1 MSDIKISP
9 VNIDLTPL
17 VESTPKGVNKLF
29 DLLFS
34 KHLNRQQRTDK
45 LSNAQTEKDIKLIE
59 NGIAEFRD
67 GKFILNS
74 EMINNPTTVVGN
86 IINNQT
92 IIEQENVQQSLNKAL
107 EYLSG
112 IEDNE
117 VSDDVIEQTFFNKWF
132 NFSKEVSDDELQ
144 SLWGRLLAEEL
155 CSPNSINYLV
165 LNTFSLMSKRQLES
179 FLKIVPYTAYSHLV
193 FYDNNNQKNELFE
206 GTSTFELQELQ
217 DLKLIKEFNSSFN
230 TSYPLMSGT
239 VDGKK
244 SYYFSKSYHGEY
256 VLYLESE
263 SDEPI
268 QVTAYQLTSIGQKAL
283 EIAEKDADIE
293 SQCKFFAKKILAFES
308 LKHVK
313 SIEIQRRNSNG
324 DYEFIENIKRTT

>member
-17 VESTPKGVNKLF
+17 VESAPKGVNKLF

-45 LSNAQTEKDIKLIE
+45 LSSAQIEKDIKLIE

-74 EMINNPTTVVGN
+74 EMVNNPTTVVGN

-92 IIEQENVQQSLNKAL
+92 TIEQENVQQSLNKAL
-107 EYLSG
+107 EYLSR
-112 IEDNE
+112 IEDHE
-117 VSDDVIEQTFFNKWF
+117 VSDDIIEQTFFNKWF

-155 CSPNSINYLV
+155 CSPNTINYLV
-165 LNTFSLMSKRQLES
+165 LNTFSLMSKRQLDS

-193 FYDNNNQKNELFE
+193 FYDNNRLKNEAFE
-206 GTSTFELQELQ
+206 GTSSFELQELQ
-217 DLKLIKEFNSSFN
+217 DLKLIKEFNSTFQTSF
-230 TSYPLMSGT
+230 PLSFGMLDNKDT
-239 VDGKK
+239 P
-244 SYYFSKSYHGEY
+244 YISKSYKGNY
-256 VLYLESE
+256 VLFLKSKDNKEVS
-263 SDEPI
+263 I
-268 QVTAYQLTSIGQKAL
+268 TAYQLTSIGQKAL
-283 EIAEKDADIE
+283 EIAEKDADIA
-293 SQCKFFAKKILAFES
+293 SQCQFLAKQLLTFRDLEHITD
-308 LKHVK
+308 
-313 SIEIQRRNSNG
+313 IEIQRLDSNG
-324 DYEFIENIKRTT
+324 KYEFIDNIKRS

>member
-9 VNIDLTPL
+9 VNVDLTPL
-17 VESTPKGVNKLF
+17 VESAPKGVNKLF

-34 KHLNRQQRTDK
+34 KHLNRKQRTDR
-45 LSNAQTEKDIKLIE
+45 LSSAQTEKDIKLIE

-92 IIEQENVQQSLNKAL
+92 TIEQENVQQSLNKAL

-112 IEDNE
+112 IEDHE
-117 VSDDVIEQTFFNKWF
+117 VSDDIIEQTFFNKWF

-155 CSPNSINYLV
+155 CSPNTINYLV

-179 FLKIVPYTAYSHLV
+179 FLKIVPYTAYSHLI
-193 FYDNNNQKNELFE
+193 FYDNNRPKDEAFE
-206 GTSTFELQELQ
+206 GTSSFELQELQ
-217 DLKLIKEFNSSFN
+217 DLKLIKEFNSTFQTSF
-230 TSYPLMSGT
+230 PLSSGT
-239 VDGKK
+239 LDNKDTP
-244 SYYFSKSYHGEY
+244 YISKSYKGNY
-256 VLYLESE
+256 VLFLKSE
-263 SDEPI
+263 SNKEVSI
-268 QVTAYQLTSIGQKAL
+268 TAYQLTSIGQKAL
-283 EIAEKDADIE
+283 EIAEKDADIA
-293 SQCKFFAKKILAFES
+293 SQCQFLAKKLFNFSGLEHITD
-308 LKHVK
+308 
-313 SIEIQRRNSNG
+313 IEIQRRDSNG
-324 DYEFIENIKRTT
+324 KYEFIDNIKRA